1 MTQQVNHK
9 RNLARVE
16 ITNKNVT
23 NKNVALE
30 ITWFLNK
37 LVGVIF
43 VIMSLEKKKKKSIFV
58 KQLGQHSGKTR
69 III

>member
-30 ITWFLNK
+30 ITLFFNK
-37 LVGVIF
+37 LLVVIF
-43 VIMSLEKKKKKSIFV
+43 FFFS
-58 KQLGQHSGKTR
+58 
-69 III
+69 

>member
-43 VIMSLEKKKKKSIFV
+43 VIMSLEKKKKKKKKIFL
-58 KQLGQHSGKTR
+58 KK
-69 III
+69 